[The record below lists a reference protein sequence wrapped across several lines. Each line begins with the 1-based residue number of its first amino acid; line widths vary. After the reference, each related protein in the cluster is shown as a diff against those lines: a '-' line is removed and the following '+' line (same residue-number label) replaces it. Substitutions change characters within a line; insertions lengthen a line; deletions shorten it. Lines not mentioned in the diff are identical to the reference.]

1 MKKALA
7 AILLTLAAGAGYLL
21 WSPAAPAE
29 DLMFGDDSVYQRYVG
44 KPANVKFTA
53 LDGRE
58 VDMSKLKG
66 KVVLFDFWATWCG
79 PCMQALPHVKGAYDK
94 YHDRGFEIVGFSFDV
109 DRAALDGALKA
120 HKIGWPQFFDG
131 TGRGNR
137 FGEQFGI
144 RHYPSMWLVDK
155 RGIVRYISA
164 GRDLEKKIETLL
176 AETDG
181 GSMTQSGPA
190 SFLEK
195 AREVVS
201 SVKDRV
207 MSSEPPNEDVKADTV
222 TNGGLSTAEPVKE
235 PGRME
240 SVFLKGIVGSSSK
253 PVAMLDAEGRS
264 YTVSPGEEIRV
275 RIGHGLLP
283 VRCESIGS
291 DRVIITS
298 AGGSVRRELVLST
311 ATVTAR

>member
-7 AILLTLAAGAGYLL
+7 AIILTLAAGAAYLL

-29 DLMFGDDSVYQRYVG
+29 DLLFSDDAAYQRHVG
-44 KPANVKFTA
+44 KPVNVKFTA

-58 VDMSKLKG
+58 VDVSKLKG
-66 KVVLFDFWATWCG
+66 KVVLLDFWTMGDSPW
-79 PCMQALPHVKGAYDK
+79 MQSLAHLKGAYDK
-94 YHDRGFEIVGFSFDV
+94 YCGRGFEIIGFSFDV

-144 RHYPSMWLVDK
+144 RHYPTMWLLDK

-176 AETDG
+176 AE
-181 GSMTQSGPA
+181 SENAPVTQSGPA

-201 SVKDRV
+201 SVKEHV
-207 MSSEPPNEDVKADTV
+207 MSTEPPHEDVKADKV

-283 VRCESIGS
+283 VRCESIS
-291 DRVIITS
+291 NDRVIITS

>member
-7 AILLTLAAGAGYLL
+7 AIILTLAAGVASLL
-21 WSPAAPAE
+21 WTPAAPAE
-29 DLMFGDDSVYQRYVG
+29 DLLFGDDAAYQRHIG
-44 KPANVKFTA
+44 KPVDVKFTA
-53 LDGRE
+53 VDGRE
-58 VDMSKLKG
+58 VDMAKLKG

-79 PCMQALPHVKGAYDK
+79 PCMQAMPHIKGAYDK
-94 YHDRGFEIVGFSFDV
+94 YQSRGFEIVGFSFDT
-109 DRAALDGALKA
+109 DRNALEGVLKNL
-120 HKIGWPQFFDG
+120 KITWPQFFDS

-155 RGIVRYISA
+155 RGVVRYISA

-176 AETDG
+176 AETDSG
-181 GSMTQSGPA
+181 TTSSTGPA
-190 SFLEK
+190 SFLDK
-195 AREVVS
+195 AREVVA

-207 MSSEPPNEDVKADTV
+207 VTPDVPKEDVKADTV
-222 TNGGLSTAEPVKE
+222 TNGGLSQAEPVKE

-240 SVFLKGIVGSSSK
+240 AVVLKGIVGSSSK
-253 PVAMLDAEGRS
+253 PLAMIDVEGRS
-264 YTVSPGEEIRV
+264 YTVSIGEEVKV

-298 AGGSVRRELVLST
+298 AGGSVRRELVLSPIS
-311 ATVTAR
+311 VTSR

>member
-7 AILLTLAAGAGYLL
+7 AIILTLAAGVASLL

-29 DLMFGDDSVYQRYVG
+29 DLLFGDDAAYQRHVG
-44 KPANVKFTA
+44 KPADVKFTA
-53 LDGRE
+53 VDGRE
-58 VDMSKLKG
+58 VDMAKLKG

-79 PCMQALPHVKGAYDK
+79 PCMQAMPHVKGAYEK
-94 YHDRGFEIVGFSFDV
+94 YRSRGLEIIGFSFDT
-109 DRAALDGALKA
+109 DRNALEGVLKGQ
-120 HKIGWPQFFDG
+120 KIEWPQFFDG

-155 RGIVRYISA
+155 RGNVRYISA

-181 GSMTQSGPA
+181 PLQTSSGPA
-190 SFLEK
+190 TFIEK
-195 AREVVS
+195 AREVVA

-207 MSSEPPNEDVKADTV
+207 VSAESAKEEVKADTV
-222 TNGGLSTAEPVKE
+222 TNGGLSSAEPVKE

-240 SVFLKGIVGSSSK
+240 EVILKGIVGSSSR
-253 PVAMLDAEGRS
+253 PLAMLDAEGRT
-264 YTVSPGEEIRV
+264 YTVSPGEEIKV

-283 VRCESIGS
+283 VRCESIAS

-298 AGGSVRRELVLST
+298 AGGSVRRELVLS
-311 ATVTAR
+311 AVSVTAR